1 MEIEVKF
8 GLCNRLQ
15 TIIGFFTYNNKN
27 TIDVVW
33 KENEECPGKF
43 EDYFEKIPNINFIE
57 KKTEKYLGNFYRFP
71 YEEYELKDTYQ
82 SDFIRNHRIIR
93 PYIEIRDYIKTLKLE
108 NVIGIHIRRTDFLP
122 YVKKN
127 FSDIVPE
134 IDNNYFHKLIKNILI
149 ENPKQKVF
157 LATDNYENQNMF
169 YQLFPKNIIFRKII
183 DKKQNKKRHT
193 DLKDAIIDLFC
204 LIECKE
210 FYGTKESSFSKFV
223 ENYRYN
229 KF

>member
-1 MEIEVKF
+1 
-8 GLCNRLQ
+8 
-15 TIIGFFTYNNKN
+15 
-27 TIDVVW
+27 
-33 KENEECPGKF
+33 
-43 EDYFEKIPNINFIE
+43 
-57 KKTEKYLGNFYRFP
+57 
-71 YEEYELKDTYQ
+71 
-82 SDFIRNHRIIR
+82 
-93 PYIEIRDYIKTLKLE
+93 
-108 NVIGIHIRRTDFLP
+108 
-122 YVKKN
+122 
-127 FSDIVPE
+127 
-134 IDNNYFHKLIKNILI
+134 
-149 ENPKQKVF
+149 
-157 LATDNYENQNMF
+157 MF